1 MITFKLNGKEVQGE
15 EGEYILQV
23 AERCGVEIPTLCYHK
38 ALGPAG
44 MCRLCTVEVFDGR
57 KTDFVTACNYPIREG
72 IEVGTETDAVLE
84 GRKLIV
90 ELLLA
95 RCPNVPMVKKLA
107 ATYGI
112 KEPRFKKRD
121 EDCILCGLCVRICE
135 RMGNSAISLTG
146 RGVDMKVDTPFHL
159 QTDLCMACGA
169 CASVCP
175 TGHIKLEDITK
186 HAIQPI
192 PSEYDMGLIG
202 RKPIYIPYPQAIPK
216 APAIDRTVC
225 MHFKT
230 GGCKI
235 CTEFCT
241 AQAIDHSQEDE
252 TVELNVGSIILAPGF
267 EPYDPSGD
275 ITYQHSRFPNVVTS
289 MEFERILSASGPYK
303 AHLVRPSDEKEPG
316 KIAWL
321 QCVGS
326 RSINTCDQGYCSAV
340 CCMYAI
346 KEAVIAKE
354 HSSLPLDTAI
364 FFMDMRTYGK
374 DFEKYYNR
382 AKDEIG
388 VRFIRSKIHTI
399 EPVGNTGD
407 LKLVYVTEGGKKK
420 EEVFDMVVLS
430 IGLMPPADAK
440 DLAERLDIELDRHH
454 FAATRCLS
462 PIETS
467 KPGIYVCGAF
477 QGPKDIPGTVMEAS
491 AAANTAMGLLATVRN
506 SLVKKKEY
514 PVEKEIFGEEP
525 RIGVFVCH

>member
-1 MITFKLNGKEVQGE
+1 MITLRLNGKEVQGE

-23 AERCGVEIPTLCYHK
+23 AERHGVEIPTLCYHK

-57 KTDFVTACNYPIREG
+57 KTNFVTACNYPIKEG
-72 IEVGTETDAVLE
+72 IEISTETEAVHE
-84 GRKLIV
+84 GRKLLV

-95 RCPNVPMVKKLA
+95 RCPNVPMVRKLA
-107 ATYGI
+107 AGHGI
-112 KEPRFKKRD
+112 KEPRFKKKD
-121 EDCILCGLCVRICE
+121 DDCILCGLCVRICE

-146 RGVDMKVDTPFHL
+146 RGVDMKVDTPFHI

-192 PSEYDMGLIG
+192 PSEYDMGLVG
-202 RKPIYIPYPQAIPK
+202 RKPIYIPYPQAVPK
-216 APAIDRTVC
+216 APAVDRTYC

-230 GGCKI
+230 GGCQI
-235 CTEFCT
+235 CSAFCS
-241 AQAIDHSQEDE
+241 AGAIDHSQQDE

-267 EPYDPSGD
+267 KPYDPSED
-275 ITYQHSRFPNVVTS
+275 DTYQYGRFPNVVTS
-289 MEFERILSASGPYK
+289 MEFERILSASGPYE
-303 AHLVRPSDEKEPG
+303 AHLVRPSDEKEPK

-326 RSINTCDQGYCSAV
+326 RNIKKSDQSYCSAV

-388 VRFIRSKIHTI
+388 VRFIRSRIHTI
-399 EPVGNTGD
+399 EPVGDTGD
-407 LKLVYVTEGGKKK
+407 LKIAYGTEQGEIKQ
-420 EEVFDMVVLS
+420 EVFDMVVLS
-430 IGLMPPADAK
+430 IGLMPPADARN
-440 DLAERLDIELDRHH
+440 LAERLDIELDRHN
-454 FAATRCLS
+454 FATTKCLS
-462 PIETS
+462 PVETS
-467 KPGIYVCGAF
+467 RPGIYVCGAF

-491 AAANTAMGLLATVRN
+491 AAAESAMGLLASARS

-514 PVEKEIFGEEP
+514 PAEKELLGEEA